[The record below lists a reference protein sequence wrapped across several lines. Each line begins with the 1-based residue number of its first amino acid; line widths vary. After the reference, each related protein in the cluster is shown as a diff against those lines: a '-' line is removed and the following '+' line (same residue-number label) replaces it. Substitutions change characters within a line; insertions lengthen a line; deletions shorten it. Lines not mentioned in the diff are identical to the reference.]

1 MKIYAIST
9 ESHRILRDEWFLPS
23 IQDDFQVHI
32 EELIQKGDG
41 AIGSEAFNET
51 MLRKVEL
58 ILRAIDEMWGK
69 WFIYSDVD
77 VQFLRPFAPLATQC
91 LQNRDICFQMDSP
104 TGELCAGFF
113 VARGNDRVRNL
124 WREVEQNLK
133 QDLSQHDQTW
143 LNRILDPKPLLSNKP
158 QKLLTKIKFT
168 VLRNFRLRTRSQF
181 FCSFERKARLQL
193 QRTYGVELDLLPSSV
208 FGAGTFDGKHWNPNA
223 PFPVPRNATVHH
235 ANFAAG
241 ITAKIEQLT
250 YVKQTIAST

>member
-32 EELIQKGDG
+32 EELTQKGDG

-104 TGELCAGFF
+104 MGELCAGFF
-113 VARGNDRVRNL
+113 VARGNDRVKTL
-124 WREVEQNLK
+124 WTTVHQQLS

-143 LNRILDPKPLLSNKP
+143 LNRILDPM
-158 QKLLTKIKFT
+158 KFT
-168 VLRNFRLRTRSQF
+168 NSAKSTKLESTTFLFFRALRLHARTTL
-181 FCSFERKARLQL
+181 FCSMERKAKLTL
-193 QRTYGVELDLLPSSV
+193 QRLSGINLDLLPNVV
-208 FGAGTFDGKHWNPNA
+208 FGGGTQSGKQWDKHK
-223 PFPVPRNATVHH
+223 PFKVPRNATIHH

-241 ITAKIEQLT
+241 IEAKIEQLK
-250 YVKQTIAST
+250 YVKSKTINT